1 MRHSAS
7 LEAAAAA
14 DLDRFA
20 LWVLDVE
27 QHTLIDLHVAK
38 YAPERVL
45 MAGVRTLK
53 TIIQQ
58 VGKLGKSARAGLGGG
73 APTSTAA
80 AAAAAGGNGK
90 AFSMGAVSL
99 SAAVAGTT
107 AGSGYSA
114 PRVEHTVIQLA
125 GKGVVPVKQRDLMR
139 RMAGY
144 VRLRVA
150 SNRQGSEEA
159 GRPEGSSARVCL
171 GVLRLLRRCLELYR
185 PPSSAEPG
193 SREWKKARQ
202 RSERLQDAFVDYNVH
217 QVVVDVVACGRD
229 VDVVSAALALGR
241 ALVKGGNRTVQD
253 AVFRYLQ
260 EQKAR
265 TEGFFEQLRA
275 CIAAEVGL

>member
-80 AAAAAGGNGK
+80 AAGAAGGNGK

-99 SAAVAGTT
+99 
-107 AGSGYSA
+107 SA

-185 PPSSAEPG
+185 PPPSAEPG